1 MYIHRGYV
9 VVDRI
14 SVSKNA
20 ILENVFPNISPGPV
34 DPQDPHHTNPSF
46 HVVVRV
52 LFPLTLRVII
62 YPLIYTHTDIH
73 IHIHIHIYIYR
84 YKYTQ
89 VHKYIYIYIYIHL
102 DQYTRQQPSAW

>member
-1 MYIHRGYV
+1 MFRVPLLFFYLATFTKICMYIHRGYV

-20 ILENVFPNISPGPV
+20 ILENVFPNISPV

-62 YPLIYTHTDIH
+62 YPLIYTHTHIH
-73 IHIHIHIYIYR
+73 IHIHIHI
-84 YKYTQ
+84 
-89 VHKYIYIYIYIHL
+89 IYIQI
-102 DQYTRQQPSAW
+102 